1 MNQLNPDILA
11 RIVAVAIEEDVGAG
25 DITTNSVIEKNRQ
38 AKADIVV
45 EEDCTVAGIPLAQV
59 LYETIDE
66 DLDFQKEVEDGKK
79 VPKESII
86 VRLHGSAR
94 SILTGERIAL
104 NFLQRLSAIA
114 TLTSQF
120 VAKTK
125 QFGTKIMDTRKTTPG
140 LRYLQK
146 YAVGVG
152 GGSNHRMGLY
162 DMFLIK
168 DNHLCALAGEKSP
181 AIATAIERARKFNPN
196 VQVEIEVE
204 NLQELEQAIRAQ
216 PDMILLDNMPVEEIS
231 EAVKMAQGEVV
242 LEASGGVTLDNV
254 EEIARTGVDC
264 ISVGALTTAA
274 RAINMKMELT
284 EWV

>member
-1 MNQLNPDILA
+1 MNKLNPDILA
-11 RIVAVAIEEDVGAG
+11 RIVAAAIEEDIGAG

-38 AKADIVV
+38 AKAEIVV
-45 EEDCTVAGIPLAQV
+45 EEDCVVAGMPVARL

-66 DLDFQKEVEDGKK
+66 ELDFQKEVEDGKE
-79 VPKESII
+79 VQMGTVIA
-86 VRLHGSAR
+86 RLYGSAR

-104 NFLQRLSAIA
+104 NFLQMLSGIA

-120 VAKTK
+120 VARTK
-125 QFGTKIMDTRKTTPG
+125 QFGTKILDTRKTTPG
-140 LRYLQK
+140 LRYLEK
-146 YAVGVG
+146 YAVRVG

-168 DNHLCALAGEKSP
+168 DNHLRAIGGEKEQSV
-181 AIATAIERARKFNPN
+181 ATSIERAREFNPN

-204 NLQELEQAIRAQ
+204 NLQEFEQALKAQ
-216 PDMILLDNMPVEEIS
+216 PDMILLDNMPVAEIN
-231 EAVKMAQGEVV
+231 EAVKMAGGEVV
-242 LEASGGVTLDNV
+242 LEASGGVTLDTI

-264 ISVGALTTAA
+264 ISIGALTTAA
-274 RAINMKMELT
+274 RATNMKMELT